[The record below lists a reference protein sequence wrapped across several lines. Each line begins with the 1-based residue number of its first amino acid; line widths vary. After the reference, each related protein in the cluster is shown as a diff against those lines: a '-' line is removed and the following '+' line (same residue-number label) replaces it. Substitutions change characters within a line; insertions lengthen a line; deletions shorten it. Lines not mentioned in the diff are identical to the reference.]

1 MPRPIGSRWA
11 FLALPLLV
19 GALLLM
25 HGLDTGSTESG
36 AGTGTSTGTTHAAAH
51 GHDGSAPDSHDDGH
65 CASCDVAHL
74 LAACVA
80 VLATIATFVAA
91 HRLYTRGTAI
101 RRMTSAPRRRLHWR
115 DVLRPPEPAWVRLAV
130 MRC

>member
-11 FLALPLLV
+11 LLALPLLV

-36 AGTGTSTGTTHAAAH
+36 TGPGTDPGTAPTAAH
-51 GHDGSAPDSHDDGH
+51 GHDGAAPDGHDDGH
-65 CASCDVAHL
+65 CASCDIAHL
-74 LAACVA
+74 MAACVA
-80 VLATIATFVAA
+80 VLATIATFIAA
-91 HRLYTRGTAI
+91 HRLDARGTAI
-101 RRMTSAPRRRLHWR
+101 RRMRSAPRRRLDWP
-115 DVLRPPEPAWVRLAV
+115 DQLRPPEPAWVRLAV

>member
-11 FLALPLLV
+11 LLALPLLV

-25 HGLDTGSTESG
+25 HGLDTGSTEP
-36 AGTGTSTGTTHAAAH
+36 GTGTGTGTAHTAAH
-51 GHDGSAPDSHDDGH
+51 GHDEAAPDSHDDGH

-74 LAACVA
+74 MAACVA
-80 VLATIATFVAA
+80 ILATIATFIAA

-101 RRMTSAPRRRLHWR
+101 RRMTSAQRRRLDWR
-115 DVLRPPEPAWVRLAV
+115 DLLRPPEPAWVRLAV